1 MLVLRGRNVEA
12 NISKIY
18 DRETLK
24 FTGTDV
30 GHFEGSPQGIFLTN
44 RDALDPFFGFLINTK
59 MIKLYS
65 DFSQTHDHL
74 MDSPVYSYL
83 LHHNVERV
91 DPTISSQISD
101 PSVVT
106 EGLATVSNIVQIK
119 NSKEELYDSQ
129 RDSLL
134 SVCVVV
140 VKPNQNI
147 NVALRT
153 LKSIANNKDLGLT
166 IQSLELVRYD
176 DRQLDMLYKH
186 DIEFDEQIPHAA
198 KTYELRA

>member
-1 MLVLRGRNVEA
+1 M
-12 NISKIY
+12 
-18 DRETLK
+18 
-24 FTGTDV
+24 
-30 GHFEGSPQGIFLTN
+30 
-44 RDALDPFFGFLINTK
+44 
-59 MIKLYS
+59 
-65 DFSQTHDHL
+65 
-74 MDSPVYSYL
+74 
-83 LHHNVERV
+83 
-91 DPTISSQISD
+91 
-101 PSVVT
+101 VT

-198 KTYELRA
+198 KTFDLRA

>member
-1 MLVLRGRNVEA
+1 M
-12 NISKIY
+12 
-18 DRETLK
+18 
-24 FTGTDV
+24 
-30 GHFEGSPQGIFLTN
+30 GHFAGSPQGIFLTN
-44 RDALDPFFGFLINTK
+44 RDALDPFFGFLITTK

-83 LHHNVERV
+83 LYHNVERV

-101 PSVVT
+101 PSVA
-106 EGLATVSNIVQIK
+106 EGLATVANIVQIK
-119 NSKEELYDSQ
+119 NSKDELYDSQ
-129 RDSLL
+129 RESLL
-134 SVCVVV
+134 SVSVVV

-166 IQSLELVRYD
+166 IQSLELIRYD
-176 DRQLDMLYKH
+176 DR
-186 DIEFDEQIPHAA
+186 
-198 KTYELRA
+198 